1 MTMRNI
7 LFIGLIAIF
16 YSVSAFSQS
25 KKAYEQLQE
34 GIKLN
39 DKELIN
45 MALSKKVTLND
56 GLNEAIALKN
66 FDYIKYFIEKGA
78 DPSSCIENAVKSN
91 NITFVKYL
99 IEKGAKFNDFID
111 RDFVGQ
117 VYYNG
122 SAIKSKKFNGRHY
135 WVFESSSKK
144 VIFSQGGNYSF
155 STESISTGNR
165 AIIYAIDHNNLE
177 MIELIIKN
185 GIDVKRPCTIEPFR
199 ILYSVIFTNPEPT
212 PPTIMLPIEYAV
224 FKNVKTSVLDLLL
237 KYDPDSK
244 TKYSYDIE
252 KVSCIYENSSDSIL
266 TLNLDNYGIT
276 VKKKRA
282 NSEIFGIK
290 LFYSTDSINF
300 KEIKFLAFPS
310 DTTNKEIG
318 FARNVTRYYYNEFGD
333 SIHPD
338 KIVLKVD
345 INAYGKFLDTRN
357 GEQYK
362 TVKIGNQIVIAEN
375 LRYKIADGC
384 WVISNDPFTQKKLG
398 YSYTFNG
405 ANSVAPPGWHLPSID
420 EWKRLFEY
428 AGGYDEF
435 YGAMKELQIG
445 GSTGF
450 NLTHAGTHS
459 MLGFTEVGV
468 GDFYWSS
475 TPTCLLMLF
484 SEYNGY
490 QIPWLG
496 QVNCVRD
503 DTKVGC
509 SVRLFKD

>member
-1 MTMRNI
+1 MTMRKI
-7 LFIGLIAIF
+7 IFIGLISIF
-16 YSVSAFSQS
+16 CSVSAFNQS
-25 KKAYEQLQE
+25 KKAYEQLQM
-34 GIKLN
+34 GIKSN

-56 GLNEAIALKN
+56 ALNEAIALKN

-78 DPSSCIENAVKSN
+78 DPSSCIGTAVKSN
-91 NITFVKYL
+91 NIIFVKYL
-99 IEKGAKFNDFID
+99 IEKGAKFHDFTD
-111 RDFVGQ
+111 HDFVGPI
-117 VYYNG
+117 YYNG
-122 SAIKSKKFNGRHY
+122 SAIKSKWFNGRHY
-135 WVFESSSKK
+135 WVYESSSKK
-144 VIFSQGGNYSF
+144 VIPFQGGNYSYN
-155 STESISTGNR
+155 TIEINTGNR
-165 AIIYAIDHNNLE
+165 SLLYAIDNNNPE

-185 GIDVKRPCTIEPFR
+185 GIDVKKPCTIEP
-199 ILYSVIFTNPEPT
+199 LESLSVSAITSVPS

-244 TKYSYDIE
+244 TKYVYDINN
-252 KVSCIYENSSDSIL
+252 VSCIYENSSDSIL
-266 TLNLDNYGIT
+266 TLNWDKYGISVT
-276 VKKKRA
+276 KNRVC
-282 NSEIFGIK
+282 NEIFGIK
-290 LFYSTDSINF
+290 LFYSTDNINF

-318 FARNVTRYYYNEFGD
+318 FSRNATRYYYNVFGD
-333 SIHPD
+333 TIHPNE
-338 KIVLKVD
+338 IILKVD
-345 INAYGKFLDTRN
+345 INAFGQFLDPRN

-362 TVKIGNQIVIAEN
+362 TVKIGNQIVMAEN
-375 LRYKIADGC
+375 LRYKIEDGC
-384 WVISNDPFTQKKLG
+384 WVIRNDQYIRKKYG
-398 YSYTFNG
+398 YSYTFNS

-428 AGGYDEF
+428 VGGYDEF

-450 NLTHAGTHS
+450 NLTQAGTHS
-459 MLGFTEVGV
+459 ILGFTEVGI
-468 GDFYWSS
+468 GDFFWSS

-484 SEYNGY
+484 SEFNGF
-490 QIPWLG
+490 QIPWLN

-509 SVRLFKD
+509 SVRLFKDN